1 MLCSS
6 KHAQLNM
13 LNGATADSHPLYV
26 EGIMTNSIDVEYLG
40 NGPPKKVTN
49 VERIRQQG
57 DSDDDGVASGAAGSL
72 ISFISMI
79 LIVIT
84 FPVSL
89 IFCLKIVQEYERAVI
104 FRLGRVKKSGTVGPG
119 IFFFAPCLDQ
129 VHFNS

>member
-1 MLCSS
+1 MFY
-6 KHAQLNM
+6 
-13 LNGATADSHPLYV
+13 GATADSHPPDI

-40 NGPPKKVTN
+40 NGTPKVTN
-49 VERIRQQG
+49 VQRIRQQG
-57 DSDDDGVASGAAGSL
+57 DSDDNGITSGAAGSL

-104 FRLGRVKKSGTVGPG
+104 FRLGRVNKTENSSVSMPSHRGFSIKGQA
-119 IFFFAPCLDQ
+119 IRDNLDNK
-129 VHFNS
+129 HI

>member
-1 MLCSS
+1 MFY
-6 KHAQLNM
+6 
-13 LNGATADSHPLYV
+13 GATADSHPPEV
-26 EGIMTNSIDVEYLG
+26 ESIMTNSIDVEYLG
-40 NGPPKKVTN
+40 NGTPKVTN
-49 VERIRQQG
+49 VQRIRQQG
-57 DSDDDGVASGAAGSL
+57 DSDDNGITSGAAGSL

-119 IFFFAPCLDQ
+119 IFFVAPCLDQ
-129 VHFNS
+129 VHFKR